1 MAGIGAVAVA
11 GAITGGAIAFASGD
25 SESGVQGPQA
35 DRAIRAA
42 LEATGG
48 GSAQAVERDGEDGA
62 IWEIEVRKPDG
73 SIVDVRLDGNL
84 SVVTIEGDSETRDTA
99 DSGN

>member
-1 MAGIGAVAVA
+1 
-11 GAITGGAIAFASGD
+11 
-25 SESGVQGPQA
+25 
-35 DRAIRAA
+35 
-42 LEATGG
+42 
-48 GSAQAVERDGEDGA
+48 VERDGEDGA